1 MQAFS
6 VSRITLPYIADMAMG
21 RPAKTDRSAF
31 GGRLHHARLQA
42 GLSQKQVAERLGI
55 TQQSY
60 AGWERR
66 STALKPEH
74 LTALGEIVGVS
85 VEHLLGQDSTRSSK
99 GGPVGKARLVFEE
112 VSRLP
117 RHKQQH
123 IIRVVQDLLVAQTAN
138 GH

>member
-1 MQAFS
+1 M
-6 VSRITLPYIADMAMG
+6 RPYYPDMVMG
-21 RPAKTDRSAF
+21 RPAKTRRSAF
-31 GGRLHHARLQA
+31 GERLHHARLEA
-42 GLSQKQVAERLGI
+42 GLSQKQIADQLGI

-74 LTALGEIVGVS
+74 LIVLGRILGVS
-85 VEHLLGQDSTRSSK
+85 IEHLLGQDTRRNAK

-123 IIRVVQDLLVAQTAN
+123 ILRVVEDLLVAQTAN

>member
-6 VSRITLPYIADMAMG
+6 VSRITLPYTADMAMG
-21 RPAKTDRSAF
+21 RPAKTRRSAF
-31 GGRLHHARLQA
+31 GERLHHARLEA
-42 GLSQKQVAERLGI
+42 GLSQKQIAEQLGI

-66 STALKPEH
+66 STALKPDH
-74 LTALGEIVGVS
+74 LTSLGRILGVA
-85 VEHLLGQDSTRSSK
+85 VEHLLGQDARRGSK

-123 IIRVVQDLLVAQTAN
+123 ILRVVQDLLVAN
-138 GH
+138 GR